1 MAGRCI
7 FDGIL
12 EQFSVEIRLG
22 CKRLLG
28 GAFSMSHRTIL
39 FASFAAMLLVGSA
52 WAHHNM
58 SALFDFNDRVTLT
71 GTLVKV
77 DWRNPHIEL
86 GVDVKNADQ
95 VQTWSFEGPAPSFF
109 RARDI
114 NRSDVEAALGKT
126 VTAEASRARD
136 GSRWGLLR
144 VMTLPDGKVVSA
156 CPQNC

>member
-1 MAGRCI
+1 MSLRTVLFVVVGA
-7 FDGIL
+7 IL
-12 EQFSVEIRLG
+12 L
-22 CKRLLG
+22 
-28 GAFSMSHRTIL
+28 A
-39 FASFAAMLLVGSA
+39 GSA

-58 SALFDFNDRVTLT
+58 TAIFDFNDRVMLSGTLT
-71 GTLVKV
+71 KV

-86 GVDVKNADQ
+86 VVDAKSGDQ
-95 VQTWSFEGPAPSFF
+95 VQSWSLEGPPPSFF

-126 VTAEASRARD
+126 ITAEASRARD
-136 GSRWGLLR
+136 HSRSGLLR

>member
-1 MAGRCI
+1 MNHR
-7 FDGIL
+7 
-12 EQFSVEIRLG
+12 SV
-22 CKRLLG
+22 
-28 GAFSMSHRTIL
+28 L
-39 FASFAAMLLVGSA
+39 FIALAAMLLVAVSA

-58 SALFDFNDRVTLT
+58 SAIFDFNDRVTLS
-71 GTLVKV
+71 GTLTKV

-86 GVDVKNADQ
+86 IVDAQSGNQ
-95 VQTWSFEGPAPSFF
+95 VQTWSFEGPPPSFF

-114 NRSDVEAALGKT
+114 NKSDVESALGKT

-136 GSRWGLLR
+136 GSRNGLLR

>member
-1 MAGRCI
+1 
-7 FDGIL
+7 
-12 EQFSVEIRLG
+12 
-22 CKRLLG
+22 
-28 GAFSMSHRTIL
+28 MSHRIVFVAL
-39 FASFAAMLLVGSA
+39 AAMVFAATA

-58 SALFDFNDRVTLT
+58 SAIYDFNDRVTMT
-71 GTLVKV
+71 GTLTKI

-86 GVDVKNADQ
+86 IVDKKDGQEAQ
-95 VQTWSFEGPAPSFF
+95 SWALEGPSPSFF

-114 NRSDVEAALGKT
+114 NKADIEAALNKT

-136 GSRWGLLR
+136 GSRAGLLR

>member
-1 MAGRCI
+1 
-7 FDGIL
+7 
-12 EQFSVEIRLG
+12 
-22 CKRLLG
+22 
-28 GAFSMSHRTIL
+28 MSHRIRIGVFVAL
-39 FASFAAMLLVGSA
+39 AAVLQAGSV
-52 WAHHNM
+52 WSHHNM
-58 SALFDFNDRVTLT
+58 SALFDFNDRVTLS
-71 GTLVKV
+71 GTLTKV

-86 GVDVKNADQ
+86 GVDMKNGDQ
-95 VQTWSFEGPAPSFF
+95 VQSWSLEGPPPSFF

-136 GSRWGLLR
+136 GSRSGLLR

>member
-1 MAGRCI
+1 
-7 FDGIL
+7 
-12 EQFSVEIRLG
+12 
-22 CKRLLG
+22 
-28 GAFSMSHRTIL
+28 MSHRIGI
-39 FASFAAMLLVGSA
+39 FAALTAILLVSSA

-58 SALFDFNDRVTLT
+58 TAVFDFNDRVTLS
-71 GTLVKV
+71 GTLTKV

-86 GVDVKNADQ
+86 IVNAKSGDQ
-95 VQTWSFEGPAPSFF
+95 VQSWSLEGPPPSFF

-126 VTAEASRARD
+126 VSAEASRARD
-136 GSRWGLLR
+136 GSRSGLLR